1 MSVRLILTIIG
12 NLAWG
17 AVLVAVVLWLLP
29 RLEIYIP
36 LPGLVA
42 LLAAFAAYAVVS
54 YRIASRALSKKPEA
68 GLTSMI
74 GSRGKVVSPL
84 TPRGMVRIKGELW
97 EAVSKGSSVGTGE
110 EIIVVGQDGL
120 RLIVDRVKSRDDRD

>member
-42 LLAAFAAYAVVS
+42 LLAAFAAYTVVS

-84 TPRGMVRIKGELW
+84 TPQGMVRIKGELW